1 MMERS
6 LGLLFLVAPFL
17 LLSSLPGKHQVLAL
31 EVLGADGNADNG
43 NQGKHGNQGND
54 GNQGNPENPDED
66 SMAMVIAR
74 NSKLSDAQNSQEAMM
89 VIICANLQGNVTECA
104 DVTPFQE
111 YFNNLPPRAPSDTQ
125 PTRRRRKRFS
135 NCRLTANVTCP
146 FAQLRLWQYQS
157 QAAGGMCWIMQN
169 VQENIVY
176 RVCGEKFCRNCK
188 DKSFSGSGFSNL
200 NQKLCITDYTRV
212 SVWAYCPNLNPGS
225 RIIRDRIIIP
235 QSCSC
240 QSIQCEAIPN
250 WRK

>member
-1 MMERS
+1 
-6 LGLLFLVAPFL
+6 
-17 LLSSLPGKHQVLAL
+17 
-31 EVLGADGNADNG
+31 
-43 NQGKHGNQGND
+43 
-54 GNQGNPENPDED
+54 
-66 SMAMVIAR
+66 MAMVIAR

-104 DVTPFQE
+104 DVTPFH
-111 YFNNLPPRAPSDTQ
+111 
-125 PTRRRRKRFS
+125 
-135 NCRLTANVTCP
+135 RLTANVTCP

-188 DKSFSGSGFSNL
+188 DKSISGSGFGNL